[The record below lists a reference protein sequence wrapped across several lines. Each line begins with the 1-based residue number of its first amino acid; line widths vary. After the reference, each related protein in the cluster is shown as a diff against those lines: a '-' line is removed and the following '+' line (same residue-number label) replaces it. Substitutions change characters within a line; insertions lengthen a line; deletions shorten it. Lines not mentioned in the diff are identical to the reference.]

1 MISAEREQEIEQNEK
16 TGYGKYYVFL
26 LVRDGENTIDDTLR
40 SLVWQ
45 TVKPTKIIVVNDG
58 STDGTEKIV
67 TAYTKNYPNII
78 EIINTYSKKRDYKR
92 LPYLWNLSIEH
103 AKRCG
108 YDSECEYHMISG
120 GDMKYSPSYAET
132 ILAFMDQN
140 KGFVVC
146 SGDFTRNKSTAP
158 HGGGRFVRNS
168 FFRKYYRKY
177 PTIVGYESEII
188 ERALTNGYKVRVL
201 HKAKYDH
208 LDELGHSHN
217 FREFGMSM
225 KALGYHPLYVL
236 GRVIANTFNSDIG
249 FKGSWNML
257 MNYMSY
263 RPSRLDS
270 YYSVFDDE
278 LIHAIRERQ
287 KNRIKSI
294 LLRRPNVITQYSS
307 MEQAAEQRIKE

>member
-1 MISAEREQEIEQNEK
+1 MILSEKEQELEQNK
-16 TGYGKYYVFL
+16 DTKYGEYYAFI
-26 LVRDGENTIDDTLR
+26 LVRDGEKTIHDTLG

-45 TVKPTKIIVVNDG
+45 TVRPTKIIVVNDG
-58 STDGTEKIV
+58 SGDGTEQIINSYKED
-67 TAYTKNYPNII
+67 YPNII

-92 LPYLWNLSIEH
+92 LPYLWNLSVEH
-103 AKRCG
+103 AEKCG
-108 YDSECEYHMISG
+108 YASGCEYHMISG

-140 KGFVVC
+140 KDVVVC
-146 SGDFTRNKSTAP
+146 SGDFTRNKSTSP

-177 PTIVGYESEII
+177 PTIVGYESEIV

-201 HKAKYDH
+201 HEAKYDH

-236 GRVIANTFNSDIG
+236 GRVIANAFNSDIG
-249 FKGSWNML
+249 FKGSWSML
-257 MNYMSY
+257 MNYIAY
-263 RPSRLDS
+263 RPSQSDP

-278 LIHAIRERQ
+278 LMYAIRERQ
-287 KNRIKSI
+287 KDRIKSI
-294 LLRRPNVITQYSS
+294 LLRR
-307 MEQAAEQRIKE
+307 R